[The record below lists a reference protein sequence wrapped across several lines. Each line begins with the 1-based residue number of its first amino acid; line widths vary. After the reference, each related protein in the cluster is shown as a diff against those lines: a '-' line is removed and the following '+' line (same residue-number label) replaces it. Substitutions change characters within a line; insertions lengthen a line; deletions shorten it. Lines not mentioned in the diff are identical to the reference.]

1 MHTHSRTLRFATVLA
16 PAAVLARSAATWAE
30 PALSGTG
37 AADDPPAAHVA
48 PPHAGSWTLGF
59 RYPWD
64 VQRTPDGVAIGTGGV
79 GIAIGAR
86 VADRI
91 YLGVS
96 ADAVAITRDPPRAG
110 EPTTYDRLRA
120 GLEARWY
127 FHDDFAFAA
136 PGEEAWIA
144 PRHDWLG
151 VRWGAEA
158 EDDSAQLGRFA
169 EVALG
174 TDISYGTV
182 GMGVS
187 LAAGVSRSPSTP
199 LTAAT
204 MLDVQ
209 GSAGAARG
217 PGPPP
222 AAAATSPYVGF
233 TLALL
238 FQ

>member
-1 MHTHSRTLRFATVLA
+1 MHTHSRTLRIATVLA
-16 PAAVLARSAATWAE
+16 PAAVLARSAGAWAE
-30 PALSGTG
+30 PALIGTG
-37 AADDPPAAHVA
+37 ADDDPPAAHVA

-86 VADRI
+86 VTDRI

-96 ADAVAITRDPPRAG
+96 ADAVAITREPPHSG
-110 EPTTYDRLRA
+110 EPATYDRLRA

-127 FHDDFAFAA
+127 FHDGLAFAA
-136 PGEEAWIA
+136 PGEEAWMA

-169 EVALG
+169 EAALG
-174 TDISYGTV
+174 TDISYGTI
-182 GMGVS
+182 GMAVS
-187 LAAGVSRSPSTP
+187 LAAGVSRSPGAP
-199 LTAAT
+199 IGAAT

-209 GSAGAARG
+209 GGAARA
-217 PGPPP
+217 PGAPPVS
-222 AAAATSPYVGF
+222 AATSPYVGF